1 MQMGS
6 RKIGGEKKRQMRE
19 EREGEGMLCIKDD
32 QTASMMVYWWREED
46 VVDFAKKKQRLP
58 NASLTNGYR
67 IL

>member
-1 MQMGS
+1 
-6 RKIGGEKKRQMRE
+6 MRE